1 MLGLHGNGMLAGQ
14 AVCAALAGA
23 VADLLAPY
31 RAVAL
36 LAAASLAATLALT
49 SGLRR
54 TAPGAPPPPGAAP
67 SPRDGGDSGER
78 TTPGRATTAP

>member
-1 MLGLHGNGMLAGQ
+1 MLGLHHNGMLAGQ

-23 VADLLAPY
+23 VADLVPAH

-36 LAAASLAATLALT
+36 FAAASLAATVALT

-54 TAPGAPPPPGAAP
+54 TAPAPAEAV
-67 SPRDGGDSGER
+67 R
-78 TTPGRATTAP
+78 